1 MSVAKGFVLLSV
13 IRGAGDRIVSM
24 CPTDQAWHSIRGTYA
39 LVLKLESPL
48 ELQVGR
54 LGRIRFEAPYYLY
67 FGSAFGPGGLG
78 ARINHHLQ
86 PARHPHWHIDHLRQM
101 TTVVGVWYTNDV
113 AHLECDWANAASAH
127 RGVLP
132 VPGFGSS
139 DCGCYTHLIATP
151 RFPSRSAFRRQL
163 NAVHP
168 GCARIR
174 QLQLA
179 RPHAA

>member
-1 MSVAKGFVLLSV
+1 
-13 IRGAGDRIVSM
+13 M
-24 CPTDQAWHSIRGTYA
+24 CPTDQALHSMRGTYA
-39 LVLKLESPL
+39 LLLELESPL
-48 ELQVGR
+48 ELPVGR

-86 PARHPHWHIDHLRQM
+86 PARRPHWHIDHLRQM
-101 TTVVGVWYTNDV
+101 AGVVGVWHTNDA
-113 AHLECDWANAASAH
+113 AHLECDWADAASAL

-139 DCGCYTHLIATP
+139 DCGCYTHLLAAL
-151 RFPSRSAFRRQL
+151 RLPSRSAFRRRL
-163 NAVHP
+163 NALRP

-179 RPHAA
+179 RPQAA